1 MAKFTI
7 VRVMALA
14 TMMACVCPF
23 TIDAAAKA
31 PTPVFTEAEL
41 ALCGGKIRIPEMVWT
56 PSRILLVAQCR
67 CWGFPVAKSGG
78 CDHPAPPA
86 TGDGS
91 TNSTPP
97 LTDNMIYTKVV
108 TKASA
113 DNGRTWENF
122 TVVTPI
128 SYSHGMPVYD
138 RVAKQVVLQYQYHPN
153 VEPTL
158 NSTLFQRVSRD
169 DGLTWGPARDITAQ
183 IQGCNPE
190 APQEMQVIAA
200 GSKIQTASGRL
211 MFSGHTH
218 GKTTGKACIWFS
230 DDHGK
235 TYDTFGRFEGARRR
249 FRGTPDCNESA
260 ALHSCGLDSSLSLR
274 VLQNFDR
281 MPHTNRSPRGSAGA
295 PDGFGRAPLSRAE
308 RRVLRRK
315 TALDQELYEYAVARF
330 EAQLNFYESS
340 AVDGRRRGVDQVM

>member
-14 TMMACVCPF
+14 TMLMCA
-23 TIDAAAKA
+23 DAVAAPRAA

-86 TGDGS
+86 TGDDGS
-91 TNSTPP
+91 TDSTPP

-211 MFSGHTH
+211 MFSPV
-218 GKTTGKACIWFS
+218 KDSAEPFLPI
-230 DDHGK
+230 
-235 TYDTFGRFEGARRR
+235 
-249 FRGTPDCNESA
+249 ESY
-260 ALHSCGLDSSLSLR
+260 SI
-274 VLQNFDR
+274 
-281 MPHTNRSPRGSAGA
+281 T
-295 PDGFGRAPLSRAE
+295 LSR
-308 RRVLRRK
+308 K
-315 TALDQELYEYAVARF
+315 CSVAQPRATGWIF
-330 EAQLNFYESS
+330 IPAYCS
-340 AVDGRRRGVDQVM
+340 ANS